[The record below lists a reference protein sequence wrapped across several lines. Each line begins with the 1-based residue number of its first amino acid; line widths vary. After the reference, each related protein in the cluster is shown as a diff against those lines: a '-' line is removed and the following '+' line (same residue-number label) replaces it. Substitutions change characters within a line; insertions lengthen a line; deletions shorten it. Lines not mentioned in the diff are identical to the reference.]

1 MKLSKS
7 SLLILIT
14 YFFIFFLPSILISL
28 FNLGKYYI
36 PIQTLDY
43 LLGAVLL
50 STIALRTTELN
61 SIEYA
66 RKPFINAI
74 FWGVIGLGLVLLL
87 QFAINLIT
95 IASGASTASQNTQ
108 TLLTLAKSNPF
119 FIFAITIGAPI
130 MEELVFRK
138 VLFGN
143 LSNLLGWN
151 NTNLG
156 LVMTALISSLAFAFM
171 HSDGHIVLYAS
182 IGLLFCWLYN
192 RTGRIQ
198 TSMITHMLMNSLI
211 AISAVFM
218 K

>member
-14 YFFIFFLPSILISL
+14 YFFIFFLPSILISF

-50 STIALRTTELN
+50 STIALQTTELN
-61 SIEYA
+61 SIEYG

-74 FWGVIGLGLVLLL
+74 FWGVIGLGLILLL
-87 QFAINLIT
+87 QFIINLLT
-95 IASGASTASQNTQ
+95 IASGASTTSQNTQ
-108 TLLTLAKSNPF
+108 TLLTLAKTNSF

-156 LVMTALISSLAFAFM
+156 LVITALISSLAFAFM
-171 HSDGHIVLYAS
+171 HSDGHIILYAS

-211 AISAVFM
+211 AISAIFM